1 MKQKREDSIAEIKN
15 LIKSSILYKFPLNSV
30 NISYWISKF
39 KYLMKKKFG
48 ILKIRNL
55 NFIAMNEW
63 ILAIQIEAIWFYMYD
78 FVCKHFF
85 VAKNW

>member
-1 MKQKREDSIAEIKN
+1 
-15 LIKSSILYKFPLNSV
+15 
-30 NISYWISKF
+30 
-39 KYLMKKKFG
+39 MKKKFG

-78 FVCKHFF
+78 FVCMILYVWFSMYDF
-85 VAKNW
+85 LCMILYV

>member
-1 MKQKREDSIAEIKN
+1 
-15 LIKSSILYKFPLNSV
+15 
-30 NISYWISKF
+30 
-39 KYLMKKKFG
+39 MKKKFG